1 MIKIICLLITLL
13 SITGFSQEIYMFKS
27 GGRVFDSKNQKI
39 SPDEVRDL
47 LVNNQLALE
56 LYEAGRNKKT
66 FGNVLLYGGIAMG
79 IGKFIYDAKSPAY
92 KVSTNGQLNYEV
104 TSNVLYYVS
113 GAIVLVAIPI
123 KIGFSKKIKKAIEM
137 LNENNLKP
145 KTTSIESTS
154 FIANN
159 NGVGVSITF

>member
-1 MIKIICLLITLL
+1 MVFLKKNIMKKIICLLVTLL
-13 SITGFSQEIYMFKS
+13 SITGFSQEVYKFKS

-39 SPDEVRDL
+39 SPEEVRSL
-47 LVNNQLALE
+47 LVTNQPALE

-66 FGNVLLYGGIAMG
+66 FGNILLYGG
-79 IGKFIYDAKSPAY
+79 F
-92 KVSTNGQLNYEV
+92 
-104 TSNVLYYVS
+104 VS
-113 GAIVLVAIPI
+113 GIYLFSKDYFNGKKVGDESYLVIGLALLAIPI

-137 LNENNLKP
+137 LNEDNLKP

-159 NGVGVSITF
+159 NGVGVSFTF